1 MGKFTKINSKIDD
14 LILIS
19 SGVSDYIM
27 DIYRGKNFNFS
38 KHYAIMPDMHNYL
51 IYQRNIQN
59 AKDINKI
66 IEKIIVFYQILFWDL
81 NY

>member
-1 MGKFTKINSKIDD
+1 MNK
-14 LILIS
+14 
-19 SGVSDYIM
+19 
-27 DIYRGKNFNFS
+27 YRGKNFNFS

-66 IEKIIVFYQILFWDL
+66 IVFYQILFWDL